1 MTRLNNS
8 NVQGL
13 GAVVSRKRDSHV
25 YPQIGHFFG
34 NVPDRKGLP
43 SPDGDKD
50 RDPLLIDLFE
60 RGHGIVSDLKAL
72 DLKPQGCYRN
82 QEPVNLYHKVG
93 HGTLDMY
100 VISPARDSKEV
111 KEFLQKWHAGD
122 QRLFA
127 ARESRD
133 FNFPLQNL
141 VSICALLVWQPANPD
156 DTITRILFPGSTPD
170 FKIQEGLEKLKHLEF
185 MKHSTCTAKSIAPA
199 IQTVAGTR
207 KSLKS
212 AIESTPAPPSASYK
226 SSKFGPVA
234 SAAIAIQHPHPQ
246 QQDNKAKEAAAAS
259 AAASAA
265 SIARTKADSM
275 DTDVEPEQEAEPEPA
290 DTGDEAAPAEQ
301 EAEAETEPEHE
312 QETEPVEQDNKDVGE
327 EKKVEVLIMKP
338 QQAAAP
344 AAAPASGKDGVDAA
358 PADATPTG
366 GKPGKA
372 SAKGKAEKPRA
383 EVKPVVRSRIDTK
396 PPKSMDRKLAKRD
409 EKKSSPTATPAARA
423 PAARD
428 AKPKVLSRPATK
440 SSPSSTPAK
449 SAKEANN
456 RKVLESKQQ
465 AARVQAT
472 STATSRRVTS
482 ATSERRVQQQAETK
496 TAATGATQ
504 SAQRKPISRRPRGV
518 SPSKRAPAPGSPV
531 KQAKPKAA
539 DLKKT
544 RLDKGGTTD
553 SSLVSTPSVDE
564 ATAAKKLQDLTAS
577 QELDAEKQRELDD
590 LKEEQEVVREIEA
603 VFSRDE
609 MKRHQHQ
616 QIKAEL
622 REMPA
627 EGTGDGEDEPEEEEE
642 YLIIEKEEVEQYT
655 EDSIVEQESSMTKE
669 EEIQKHQ
676 RDSQESEKRT
686 ENNQDQVLSI

>member
-212 AIESTPAPPSASYK
+212 AIESTPAPPSAENAPWVRVIK
-226 SSKFGPVA
+226 TGFVRK
-234 SAAIAIQHPHPQ
+234 
-246 QQDNKAKEAAAAS
+246 KKWW
-259 AAASAA
+259 
-265 SIARTKADSM
+265 
-275 DTDVEPEQEAEPEPA
+275 DVQWRFALPYLLF
-290 DTGDEAAPAEQ
+290 
-301 EAEAETEPEHE
+301 
-312 QETEPVEQDNKDVGE
+312 
-327 EKKVEVLIMKP
+327 VLYTRYAHSLITL
-338 QQAAAP
+338 
-344 AAAPASGKDGVDAA
+344 
-358 PADATPTG
+358 TPCFY
-366 GKPGKA
+366 
-372 SAKGKAEKPRA
+372 
-383 EVKPVVRSRIDTK
+383 
-396 PPKSMDRKLAKRD
+396 
-409 EKKSSPTATPAARA
+409 
-423 PAARD
+423 
-428 AKPKVLSRPATK
+428 
-440 SSPSSTPAK
+440 STLHTH
-449 SAKEANN
+449 N
-456 RKVLESKQQ
+456 
-465 AARVQAT
+465 T
-472 STATSRRVTS
+472 
-482 ATSERRVQQQAETK
+482 
-496 TAATGATQ
+496 
-504 SAQRKPISRRPRGV
+504 I
-518 SPSKRAPAPGSPV
+518 
-531 KQAKPKAA
+531 
-539 DLKKT
+539 
-544 RLDKGGTTD
+544 
-553 SSLVSTPSVDE
+553 
-564 ATAAKKLQDLTAS
+564 
-577 QELDAEKQRELDD
+577 
-590 LKEEQEVVREIEA
+590 
-603 VFSRDE
+603 VFSRCS
-609 MKRHQHQ
+609 HS
-616 QIKAEL
+616 L
-622 REMPA
+622 LL
-627 EGTGDGEDEPEEEEE
+627 T
-642 YLIIEKEEVEQYT
+642 
-655 EDSIVEQESSMTKE
+655 
-669 EEIQKHQ
+669 
-676 RDSQESEKRT
+676 
-686 ENNQDQVLSI
+686 